1 MSPART
7 DVLIVGAGPAGLAA
21 ALELKRLGIKDTV
34 VAERE
39 SEAGGIPRICGHTGF
54 GLCDFQRIMKG
65 PSYARRYRQLAE
77 RAGVSIETSMSITG
91 WRDRHRVS
99 FTSPR
104 GIGEIQARAIV
115 LATGVRE
122 RPRAARLVPGY
133 RPEGVFTTGSLQR
146 FVYEYHLPVGKCA
159 VIIGAEI
166 VSLSALL
173 TLRDAG
179 LRVASMITE
188 LPRHQLYWPIFLPA
202 KILYVDVLAGATV
215 LTGKRLTNILGRARV
230 EGIEITDVDSGE
242 IEVIPCDAVVFTGDW
257 IPENELARTGNI
269 ETGKPSLGPQVD
281 VFFRTRQRGI
291 FAAGNV
297 LRGVETAGWAAREG
311 RNAGRAVARFL
322 EDGAWPQNRIELQ
335 AEGPLA
341 WICPNLITVDA
352 RLTHFRFRSY
362 QFRRNGSL
370 QVIQGERVLYQ
381 KRFARLN
388 ANVSLTL
395 DGGWVRQVDF
405 AGEQVRLIV
414 SP

>member
-1 MSPART
+1 MLPAQT
-7 DVLIVGAGPAGLAA
+7 DVLIVGAGPAGLSA
-21 ALELKRLGIKDTV
+21 ALELKRLGIKDTM
-34 VAERE
+34 VADRE
-39 SEAGGIPRICGHTGF
+39 PEAGGTPRMCGHGGF
-54 GLCDFQRIMKG
+54 GLCEFQRLMTG
-65 PSYARRYRQLAE
+65 PAYARRYRELAE
-77 RAGVSIETSMSITG
+77 RARIRIETSMSITG

-99 FTSPR
+99 FTSSR
-104 GIGEIQARAIV
+104 GIGEIQAKAIV

-122 RPRAARLVPGY
+122 RPRAARLIPGH

-202 KILYVDVLAGATV
+202 KILYADVLARAAIR
-215 LTGKRLTNILGRARV
+215 TGKRITNILGRPRV

-242 IEVIPCDAVVFTGDW
+242 IEVIPCDAVVLTGDW
-257 IPENELARTGNI
+257 ISENELARTGNI

-281 VFFRTRQRGI
+281 VCFRTRQRGI

-297 LRGVETAGWAAREG
+297 LRGVETAGWTACEG
-311 RNAGRAVARFL
+311 RYAARAVARFL
-322 EDGAWPQNRIELQ
+322 QDGEWPENRIEVQ
-335 AEGPLA
+335 AEAPLA
-341 WICPNLITVDA
+341 WICPNLITADA
-352 RLTHFRFRSY
+352 RPTRFRFRSR
-362 QFRRNGSL
+362 QFCCNGSL
-370 QVIQGERVLYQ
+370 QVKQGGRVLYQ
-381 KRFARLN
+381 RRFPRLN

-395 DGGWVRQVDF
+395 DGAWVGQVDF
-405 AGEQVRLIV
+405 AGEPVRLSV